1 MRYIRKE
8 HSLRSVVVNNE
19 RSGDVI
25 YHDYDA
31 YLCIVD
37 LCQCFCSLPL
47 CFVSSGDNNKTII
60 SQPDVFG
67 LLISIVVYLALEID
81 LPN

>member
-1 MRYIRKE
+1 
-8 HSLRSVVVNNE
+8 VVNNE
-19 RSGDVI
+19 QSGDVI
-25 YHDYDA
+25 YHDYEA

-47 CFVSSGDNNKTII
+47 CFVSSGDNNNKTII
-60 SQPDVFG
+60 SQSDAFG
-67 LLISIVVYLALEID
+67 LLNISFVVYLALEID